1 MNSKAKSGKKFRKV
15 VISAVLAVLIAAI
28 AVTGVL
34 TDGFRNF
41 GKAPDSGVTLE
52 QPGGGMMIGESEG
65 SGVTLM
71 SAKIAKE
78 DHAAYGVSPMAES
91 AQLLTATVEPVD
103 AMDKSVD
110 WSIAFVN
117 RRRHG
122 RAVRR

>member
-78 DHAAYGVSPMAES
+78 DHAAYGVSPMGGERAASDCNRGAGRCDGQVCGLEHS
-91 AQLLTATVEPVD
+91 VR
-103 AMDKSVD
+103 KSDVGMGE
-110 WSIAFVN
+110 
-117 RRRHG
+117 R
-122 RAVRR
+122 